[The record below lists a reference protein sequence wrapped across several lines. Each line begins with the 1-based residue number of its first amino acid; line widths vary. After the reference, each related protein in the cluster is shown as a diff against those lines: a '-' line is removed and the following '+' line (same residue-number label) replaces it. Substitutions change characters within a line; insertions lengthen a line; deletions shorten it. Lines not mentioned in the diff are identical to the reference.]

1 MTYAAASFPTLR
13 AKPSP
18 ALPVDRLVVG
28 KRTDEVAVLIPRLFS
43 LCRAAQGAAVATCLG
58 RPADPQGIA
67 QEILRDHM
75 LKICVTWPNL
85 LGLAPRSVPLIRPAA
100 GAGISP
106 DTPGSSALPTS
117 LAGEKDVAEAAFGA
131 LRRPPA
137 TSEEFEAFL
146 ASGTGAAPV
155 LARIDAC
162 FAAGEACA
170 NALPPV
176 DAISIL
182 GGAPVENSNATRHL
196 DHPVMRHIE
205 TMRGRGPL
213 WRATARLYDIAMAL
227 DDTLP
232 AIALTGPGQALVPAT
247 RGAYAMRIDTD
258 GEIVTHFARVTPT
271 DSLIAP
277 GGVLDRS
284 LATLPADK
292 SGLWTLL
299 LNILDP
305 CSPVRLESAN
315 A

>member
-75 LKICVTWPNL
+75 LKLCVTWPNL

-106 DTPGSSALPTS
+106 DPPGSSALPTS

-170 NALPPV
+170 NGLPPV

-182 GGAPVENSNATRHL
+182 GGAPVENSTATRHL

-232 AIALTGPGQALVPAT
+232 AIALTGPGQALKPGHVGLADLLV
-247 RGAYAMRIDTD
+247 GFQ
-258 GEIVTHFARVTPT
+258 GEYERDVDVDAVS
-271 DSLIAP
+271 D
-277 GGVLDRS
+277 
-284 LATLPADK
+284 
-292 SGLWTLL
+292 
-299 LNILDP
+299 
-305 CSPVRLESAN
+305 
-315 A
+315 

>member
-18 ALPVDRLVVG
+18 TLPVDRLVVG

-75 LKICVTWPNL
+75 LKLCVTWPNL
-85 LGLAPRSVPLIRPAA
+85 LGLAPRPVPLIRPAA
-100 GAGISP
+100 VADISS

-131 LRRPPA
+131 VRRPPA

-146 ASGTGAAPV
+146 TSSNGAAPV

-176 DAISIL
+176 DATIIQDD
-182 GGAPVENSNATRHL
+182 APVENSTAARHL

-205 TMRGRGPL
+205 TTRGRGPL
-213 WRATARLYDIAMAL
+213 WRAAARLYDIAMAL

-232 AIALTGPGQALVPAT
+232 AIALTGPGRALVPAT

-258 GEIVTHFARVTPT
+258 GDIVTHFARVTPT

-284 LATLPADK
+284 LATLPAEK

-305 CSPVRLESAN
+305 CSPVRLESAH